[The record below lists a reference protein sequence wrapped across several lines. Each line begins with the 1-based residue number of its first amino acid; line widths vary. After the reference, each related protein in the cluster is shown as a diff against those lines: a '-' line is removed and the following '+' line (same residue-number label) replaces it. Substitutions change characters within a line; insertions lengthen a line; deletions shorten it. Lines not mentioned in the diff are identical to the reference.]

1 MRFIR
6 TRLDA
11 AAVVVTHFPD
21 GAYETDG
28 RVYLGM
34 KRDAQDILPALR
46 RAPPEIDTDRWHK
59 LKNPSQKRS
68 TKRSADRS

>member
-11 AAVVVTHFPD
+11 TAVVVTHFPD

-34 KRDAQDILPALR
+34 KRDARDILPALR
-46 RAPPEIDTDRWHK
+46 RAPPETNTDRLRE
-59 LKNPSQKRS
+59 LKSSSQKRS

>member
-6 TRLDA
+6 TRLDPT
-11 AAVVVTHFPD
+11 AVVVTHFPD

-34 KRDAQDILPALR
+34 KRDARDILPALR
-46 RAPPEIDTDRWHK
+46 RAPPETNTDRLHK
-59 LKNPSQKRS
+59 LEGLSQKRS